1 VLIYRSATGDNTY
14 DNPFSGTVDGV
25 VEFFLERPQRVN
37 IQATADGLGTV
48 VLDYEPALGDPSD
61 TAFRGPS
68 PWADV
73 TAYGAVGDGIADDTA
88 ALNTA
93 YTEAKA
99 AHAPLFFPNLEYR
112 ITAPLDW
119 LASGMQIFGLGGG
132 IDPVNGVYG
141 ARLVTSAALSFMLR
155 LSGEHFGLSGLMLN
169 GGGAAV
175 HGLELGDA
183 YYFDVERVL
192 ATGNQT
198 GIYSS
203 GNQYSGRFM
212 GARGFKNSL
221 IGLHI
226 KKPSS
231 GGSATQKMDLFGVA
245 CEGNA
250 QHGLII
256 EGGEEVNV
264 WGGAYQGYGVG
275 YPTQRGIRLVGNAAN
290 CVIVGPHIES
300 NTIAGISMEKW
311 LSTDGPYS
319 AETCKVIGATIFAG
333 TGGNGDRAGALGQTR
348 RRLQKVPGHDR
359 EYDHQRVLQPDQDQ
373 REHSRVRRPVYPAT
387 GRAPERH
394 AGVANFPA
402 DDRVRMVRTTTTSR
416 GRCSWTE
423 TTRLAPAN
431 TEMIELHYFDPEFE
445 LRPSVLDGLKRC
457 YFWDTVSIASVAP
470 YGKINV
476 SSLAPWITSPRQI
489 MSAEAQA
496 GSVNRFPSTRI
507 PWSRSYQVGSAV
519 YLDTSNTLPGTTV
532 LTVLRPVGSLVNGD
546 MSLSGPDDDWDV
558 LPVELEY
565 AVRAAHVAAWT
576 RHPERL
582 TPVAAQ
588 GMGIPL

>member
-1 VLIYRSATGDNTY
+1 VIPARARVYLQLQKKNGLTAALETTNYPLVTIFEPGTTTPLTQTIYRSATGDNTY

-333 TGGNGDRAGALGQTR
+333 TGGKAIIANGAYECEFDANTFKNSSAASLIDFPAASGGAQNTR
-348 RRLQKVPGHDR
+348 NVFHASNKFPNTTSNPIFGGTTGLIIGDPMHT
-359 EYDHQRVLQPDQDQ
+359 RV
-373 REHSRVRRPVYPAT
+373 SYPAT
-387 GRAPERH
+387 ALVESAQMGQYLQSD
-394 AGVANFPA
+394 VALK
-402 DDRVRMVRTTTTSR
+402 RVRFSASPSLGNVGTGAVWLVVIGARNAGGDGANPSQVALAVVWWRKNYTTVVVSGGSVIAGESAGITFPNSNTTTQFQQDVVLGTVTRDSQMVAVHQLSPATS
-416 GRCSWTE
+416 GLQVPVTIST
-423 TTRLAPAN
+423 
-431 TEMIELHYFDPEFE
+431 
-445 LRPSVLDGLKRC
+445 LD
-457 YFWDTVSIASVAP
+457 S
-470 YGKINV
+470 
-476 SSLAPWITSPRQI
+476 
-489 MSAEAQA
+489 
-496 GSVNRFPSTRI
+496 
-507 PWSRSYQVGSAV
+507 
-519 YLDTSNTLPGTTV
+519 
-532 LTVLRPVGSLVNGD
+532 
-546 MSLSGPDDDWDV
+546 
-558 LPVELEY
+558 
-565 AVRAAHVAAWT
+565 
-576 RHPERL
+576 
-582 TPVAAQ
+582 
-588 GMGIPL
+588 